1 MSSNI
6 RLDRV
11 CEECNKIFVAKTTVT
26 RFCSSRCNNKNYK
39 EFPLGGANDI
49 KKIANNVIKYALSLT
64 GKTLNEDSTQDT
76 EEENY
81 SEHPL
86 WNDLTNTYDGPIGVR
101 TVIYRIIE
109 LSKEG
114 KYSEDDILDIGIKAI
129 ELMQKESHNGVY
141 YGGGSEPM
149 GY

>member
-1 MSSNI
+1 MYKNFKITEEERQQILESHMSHG
-6 RLDRV
+6 
-11 CEECNKIFVAKTTVT
+11 
-26 RFCSSRCNNKNYK
+26 YK
-39 EFPLGGANDI
+39 KP
-49 KKIANNVIKYALSLT
+49 
-64 GKTLNEDSTQDT
+64 LNEQSDDDSTQDT